1 MKKKLLSL
9 VLAVMMTIGCFAGLG
24 AAVGQ
29 DTDFAALSVE
39 DQYAAIMAAGSEA
52 DAQAL
57 FDTLDAEQQA
67 ALTAYADRQQE
78 NTDTSKETDPIPAV
92 NYTNVAPLVTVN
104 KVSQPAK
111 ARLMSARSTA
121 RPIEKG
127 KTVDGLILN
136 KTATPIE
143 GSADDYKIT
152 LEAYT
157 TGTVS
162 TSETTKPTDIVLV
175 LDQSGSMAD
184 DMGTVRYTQY
194 SGTNTQN
201 NRNYEKRHNGGS
213 ANLWHKLDDG
223 SYVSVSVTRQETA
236 KYNKITNGRNDDD
249 DWGNCT
255 NLWDNRDNLYT
266 YVNGELKKVVYTRDR
281 KNAWNYWN
289 CKYALEDGTILNEN
303 NNGARYSPTFKNTD
317 DGCLYLRT
325 VDESKSAY
333 TYTYTDSNGN
343 VQTIGISTGANEGFT
358 PAFYQRTVSTSGGGT
373 RLDALKKAA
382 KDFVEAVAEKA
393 KGADK
398 QLGTEDDV
406 NHRIAVVGFA
416 SQSGNG
422 NNTELL
428 SISGR
433 NSGTVGIAYN
443 SITKQ
448 NLKDVLQDMDK
459 QAGQTMVTNAIN
471 ALAAKGATRTDL
483 GMDMANRILNANPL
497 GANEQRNRVVV
508 VFTDG
513 SPTDSNGFERDV
525 ADAAINAATDIKQ
538 TGTTVY
544 SIGIFSGADATQTGT
559 KPTYDFYDDGW
570 DTNYTDS
577 QMSEA
582 CNWFMQNLSSNNGT
596 VQDPSYYLSASDA
609 DTLSTIFQKISNQI
623 SESNINLGSKTVIKD
638 VVSKYFDMPANTD
651 AVSVK
656 SYDCTGFSDG
666 EPTWSENGTVPN
678 NAVTLDPEN
687 NTVNVT
693 GFDFNAN
700 YVTEKGRDETDPK
713 QAGDFHGRK
722 LVIEFTVSVKDGF
735 VGGNNVPTNG
745 TDSGVYDKDGKLV
758 ANFVVPE
765 VNVSITSSVGT
776 NDKVIYEG
784 NSVNVKDLYDEVDTS
799 GADSW
804 KYDFVKIS
812 YAVKQDDAAVGNP
825 VAPADCTDYT
835 VTATFAPISD
845 GEGAQGVA
853 NKMAGKSVDGTA
865 KVHVLKP
872 TLTAKAE
879 DVSRYYG
886 ESYTPDGSNVN
897 ASVSWTD
904 AKHSNITAADATG
917 DAPYTTEDIQ
927 IGYDWVGKIGT
938 DIVPNHDT
946 DVNLTYKVNGN
957 DITDKVN
964 GDKSYKVIAKTC
976 TLTVNKSVAKTYSN
990 NDSFIFNVVG
1000 KGNVPYNAQVVIT
1013 GNGSA
1018 TLTGLP
1024 VGDYT
1029 VTEDTG
1035 WSWRYTYDN
1044 SSASTTLSASKD
1056 NDRLTITNKL
1066 TENNWLG
1073 NETFVINKCESK
1085 TIEKVSFIQQAIDFL
1100 LGR

>member
-9 VLAVMMTIGCFAGLG
+9 VLAVMMTVGCFAGLG

-136 KTATPIE
+136 KTATPVE

-157 TGTVS
+157 TGSVS
-162 TSETTKPTDIVLV
+162 TTESTKPTDIVLV
-175 LDQSGSMAD
+175 LDQSGSMD
-184 DMGTVRYTQY
+184 
-194 SGTNTQN
+194 
-201 NRNYEKRHNGGS
+201 
-213 ANLWHKLDDG
+213 
-223 SYVSVSVTRQETA
+223 ETM
-236 KYNKITNGRNDDD
+236 
-249 DWGNCT
+249 
-255 NLWDNRDNLYT
+255 
-266 YVNGELKKVVYTRDR
+266 
-281 KNAWNYWN
+281 
-289 CKYALEDGTILNEN
+289 
-303 NNGARYSPTFKNTD
+303 
-317 DGCLYLRT
+317 
-325 VDESKSAY
+325 KSY
-333 TYTYTDSNGN
+333 TYTAAYPGNSHSGSYYVKYRDSYVRVSWCSDCRAWTDGCTDGWFWHNPGTEYTPKTSVSDTASGH
-343 VQTIGISTGANEGFT
+343 VQ
-358 PAFYQRTVSTSGGGT
+358 FYSRGSATEVK
-373 RLDALKKAA
+373 RLTALKKAVTSFAEDVA
-382 KDFVEAVAEKA
+382 KKA
-393 KGADK
+393 KGPDGI
-398 QLGTEDDV
+398 LGTDDDV

-416 SQSGNG
+416 SGSRGNSSYPAYV
-422 NNTELL
+422 NTEVFIG
-428 SISGR
+428 S
-433 NSGTVGIAYN
+433 NQYNYN
-443 SITKQ
+443 SNVSSYYASAFQNMNTKAGYD
-448 NLKDVLQDMDK
+448 NVIASKDALS
-459 QAGQTMVTNAIN
+459 AG
-471 ALAAKGATRTDL
+471 GATRVDH
-483 GMDMANRILNANPL
+483 GVDMANGIFKANPIKD
-497 GANEQRNRVVV
+497 GEQRNRIMI

-513 SPTDSNGFERDV
+513 MPSEWSDYSSTV
-525 ADAAINAATDIKQ
+525 ANNAIEKANTTKNTYNA
-538 TGTTVY
+538 TVY
-544 SIGIFSGADATQTGT
+544 TVGIFENADATSAGNQNGT
-559 KPTYDFYDDGW
+559 
-570 DTNYTDS
+570 NAEIS
-577 QMSEA
+577 
-582 CNWFMQNLSSNNGT
+582 NWFMQKLSSNNGT
-596 VQDPSYYLSASDA
+596 PQDPSYYLSASDS

-623 SESNINLGSKTVIKD
+623 SESKIDLGSQTVIKD
-638 VVSKYFDMPANTD
+638 TVTKYFDMPTD
-651 AVSVK
+651 ASKVSVK
-656 SYDCTGFSDG
+656 SYDCTDVVSGK
-666 EPTWSENGTVPN
+666 PTWSETGTDLK
-678 NAVTLDPEN
+678 NAVTLDTEN

-713 QAGDFHGRK
+713 KEGTFHGRK
-722 LVIEFTVSVKDGF
+722 LVIEFTVTAKNGF
-735 VGGNNVPTNG
+735 VGGNSVPTNG
-745 TDSGVYDKDGKLV
+745 SDSGVYDKDGKEV
-758 ANFVVPE
+758 ATFDVPQ
-765 VNVSITSSVGT
+765 VNVPIKSKLTV

-784 NSVNVKDLYDEVDTS
+784 GSADVSGLYNAADTS
-799 GADSW
+799 SW
-804 KYDFVKIS
+804 EYDFVKVS
-812 YAVKQDDAAVGNP
+812 YEVIEKNGDTAVTGSVS
-825 VAPADCTDYT
+825 PADCTDYT
-835 VTATFAPISD
+835 VKATFSPKYDGMNADGKINDDATVNDTAT
-845 GEGAQGVA
+845 
-853 NKMAGKSVDGTA
+853 
-865 KVHVLKP
+865 VHVLKP

-879 DVSRYYG
+879 DVTRYYG

-904 AKHSNITAADATG
+904 ANHSNITAADATG
-917 DAPYTTEDIQ
+917 DAPYTTKDIQ

-946 DVNLTYKVNGN
+946 DVNLTYKVNDN

-1013 GNGSA
+1013 GNGRA

-1024 VGDYT
+1024 IGDYT

-1035 WSWRYTYDN
+1035 WSWRYTCDSSTKSTVL
-1044 SSASTTLSASKD
+1044 SSANA
-1056 NDRLTITNKL
+1056 NDSVTITNKL
-1066 TENNWLG
+1066 GDNKYLG
-1073 NETFVINKCESK
+1073 DETFVINKCESK

>member
-9 VLAVMMTIGCFAGLG
+9 VLAAMMTIGCFAGLG

-67 ALTAYADRQQE
+67 ALSAYAEAQAE
-78 NTDTSKETDPIPAV
+78 ASEPETYAVPAV
-92 NYTNVAPLVTVN
+92 NYTNVAPLVTAN

-136 KTATPIE
+136 KTATPVE

-175 LDQSGSMAD
+175 LDQSGSMAE
-184 DMGTVRYTQY
+184 DMTSYKYTAAY
-194 SGTNTQN
+194 PGN
-201 NRNYEKRHNGGS
+201 NHS
-213 ANLWHKLDDG
+213 G
-223 SYVSVSVTRQETA
+223 SYYVRSGDSYIEVSWCSDPDCE
-236 KYNKITNGRNDDD
+236 
-249 DWGNCT
+249 
-255 NLWDNRDNLYT
+255 
-266 YVNGELKKVVYTRDR
+266 
-281 KNAWNYWN
+281 AW
-289 CKYALEDGTILNEN
+289 T
-303 NNGARYSPTFKNTD
+303 
-317 DGCLYLRT
+317 DGCWDSLFRHHSGNKYT
-325 VDESKSAY
+325 PKTSASD
-333 TYTYTDSNGN
+333 TADGH
-343 VQTIGISTGANEGFT
+343 VQ
-358 PAFYQRTVSTSGGGT
+358 FYVIET
-373 RLDALKKAA
+373 RLDVLKKAVTGFA
-382 KDFVEAVAEKA
+382 NSVAEKA

-416 SQSGNG
+416 SESGYG

-471 ALAAKGATRTDL
+471 ALAAEGATRTDL

-513 SPTDSNGFERDV
+513 SPTDSNGFENNV
-525 ADAAINAATDIKQ
+525 ANNAINKAKTIKD
-538 TGTTVY
+538 GNTTVY

-559 KPTYDFYDDGW
+559 KPTYDFSMDGW
-570 DTNYTDS
+570 GNTNYTDS

-623 SESNINLGSKTVIKD
+623 SESNINLGSDTQIKD
-638 VVSKYFDMPANTD
+638 VVSKYFDMPKNTS

-666 EPTWSENGTVPN
+666 EPTWSKTGTDLK
-678 NAVTLDPEN
+678 NAVTLDTEN
-687 NTVNVT
+687 NTVNIT

-700 YVTEKGRDETDPK
+700 YVTEKGRSETDPK
-713 QAGDFHGRK
+713 QPGDFHGRK

-812 YAVKQDDAAVGNP
+812 YAVKQGDAAVGNT

-879 DVSRYYG
+879 DVTRYYG

-917 DAPYTTEDIQ
+917 DAPYTTKDIQ

-946 DVNLTYKVNGN
+946 DVNLTYKVNDN

-1018 TLTGLP
+1018 ILTGLP
-1024 VGDYT
+1024 VGKYT

-1035 WSWRYTYDN
+1035 WSWRYTCDN

>member
-9 VLAVMMTIGCFAGLG
+9 VLAAMMTIGCFAGLG

-67 ALTAYADRQQE
+67 ALTAYAEAQAE
-78 NTDTSKETDPIPAV
+78 ASEPETYAVPAV
-92 NYTNVAPLVTVN
+92 NYTNVAPLVTAN

-127 KTVDGLILN
+127 KTADGLILN
-136 KTATPIE
+136 KTATPVE

-175 LDQSGSMAD
+175 LDQSGSMDD
-184 DMGTVRYTQY
+184 DMTTYKYTAVY
-194 SGTNTQN
+194 PGN
-201 NRNYEKRHNGGS
+201 NHNG
-213 ANLWHKLDDG
+213 KYYVKYRD
-223 SYVSVSVTRQETA
+223 SYITVTWCSE
-236 KYNKITNGRNDDD
+236 
-249 DWGNCT
+249 C
-255 NLWDNRDNLYT
+255 
-266 YVNGELKKVVYTRDR
+266 
-281 KNAWNYWN
+281 NAW
-289 CKYALEDGTILNEN
+289 T
-303 NNGARYSPTFKNTD
+303 
-317 DGCLYLRT
+317 DGCSHAWWIFDNPGTKYTPKTSASDTASGHVQFYSRGGATT
-325 VDESKSAY
+325 VK
-333 TYTYTDSNGN
+333 
-343 VQTIGISTGANEGFT
+343 
-358 PAFYQRTVSTSGGGT
+358 
-373 RLDALKKAA
+373 RLDALKKAVKNFA
-382 KDFVEAVAEKA
+382 ADVAEKA
-393 KGADK
+393 KGPDGI
-398 QLGTEDDV
+398 LGTDDDV

-416 SQSGNG
+416 SGNPS
-422 NNTELL
+422 NRLY
-428 SISGR
+428 
-433 NSGTVGIAYN
+433 YN
-443 SITKQ
+443 SEIFVGANQYQYNRLTSQNYLDAMQSMDTKTGVD
-448 NLKDVLQDMDK
+448 NIGKS
-459 QAGQTMVTNAIN
+459 IN
-471 ALAAKGATRTDL
+471 ALDAEGATYTNL
-483 GMDMANRILNANPL
+483 GLEMANGILAANPV
-497 GANEQRNRVVV
+497 ADNSRNRIVV

-513 SPTDSNGFERDV
+513 QPGRSGYDSSV
-525 ADAAINAATDIKQ
+525 ANAAINQAATTKN
-538 TGTTVY
+538 TYNATVY
-544 SIGIFSGADATQTGT
+544 TVGIFDNADATSAGKQNGT
-559 KPTYDFYDDGW
+559 DAEK
-570 DTNYTDS
+570 S
-577 QMSEA
+577 
-582 CNWFMQNLSSNNGT
+582 NWFMQNMSSNNGT
-596 VQDPSYYLSASDA
+596 PQDPSYYLSASDA
-609 DTLSTIFQKISNQI
+609 ETLNTIFQKISNQI
-623 SESNINLGSKTVIKD
+623 SESNINLGSDTQIKD
-638 VVSKYFDMPANTD
+638 VVSKYFDMPKNTS

-656 SYDCTGFSDG
+656 SYVCIGYSDG
-666 EPTWSENGTVPN
+666 EPTWSETGTVLN
-678 NAVTLDPEN
+678 NAVTLDTEN

-700 YVTEKGRDETDPK
+700 YVTVNGRSETDPK
-713 QAGDFHGRK
+713 QPGNFHGRK

-812 YAVKQDDAAVGNP
+812 YAVKQGDAAVGNTVP
-825 VAPADCTDYT
+825 PADCTDYT

-853 NKMAGKSVDGTA
+853 NDMAGKSVDGTA

-879 DVSRYYG
+879 DVTRYYG

-897 ASVSWTD
+897 ASVFWTD

-917 DAPYTTEDIQ
+917 DAPYTTKDIQ

-1035 WSWRYTYDN
+1035 WSWRYTCDGSTKSTVL
-1044 SSASTTLSASKD
+1044 SSANA
-1056 NDRLTITNKL
+1056 NDSVTITNKL
-1066 TENNWLG
+1066 GDNKYLG
-1073 NETFVINKCESK
+1073 DETYVINKCKSS
-1085 TIEKVSFIQQAIDFL
+1085 TITKVTSAVIRQAIEYI

>member
-1 MKKKLLSL
+1 MKKKFLAL
-9 VLAVMMTIGCFAGLG
+9 VLAVMMAVGCFAGLG

-67 ALTAYADRQQE
+67 ALSAYAEAQAE
-78 NTDTSKETDPIPAV
+78 ASEPETYAVPAV
-92 NYTNVAPLVTVN
+92 NYTNVAPLVTAN

-127 KTVDGLILN
+127 KTVDGLVMD
-136 KTATPIE
+136 KTAT
-143 GSADDYKIT
+143 ANDDGTYNIT

-175 LDQSGSMAD
+175 LDQSGSMAK
-184 DMGTVRYTQY
+184 DMTSSTYTERYP
-194 SGTNTQN
+194 GND
-201 NRNYEKRHNGGS
+201 HNGKYYVKNGS
-213 ANLWHKLDDG
+213 L
-223 SYVSVSVTRQETA
+223 YVAVTWCSHCE
-236 KYNKITNGRNDDD
+236 
-249 DWGNCT
+249 
-255 NLWDNRDNLYT
+255 
-266 YVNGELKKVVYTRDR
+266 
-281 KNAWNYWN
+281 AW
-289 CKYALEDGTILNEN
+289 T
-303 NNGARYSPTFKNTD
+303 
-317 DGCLYLRT
+317 DGCTDYWIFGHDKGKSYTPKSSSSDSTANAVQFYERT
-325 VDESKSAY
+325 GSKQ
-333 TYTYTDSNGN
+333 
-343 VQTIGISTGANEGFT
+343 VI
-358 PAFYQRTVSTSGGGT
+358 
-373 RLDALKKAA
+373 RLDALKDAVTA
-382 KDFVEAVAEKA
+382 FANSVKDKSAGPDNV
-393 KGADK
+393 
-398 QLGTEDDV
+398 LGTNDDV
-406 NHRIAVVGFA
+406 DHRIAVVGF
-416 SQSGNG
+416 SSKENTYH
-422 NNTELL
+422 NTELL
-428 SISGR
+428 TGVPITQGSAHTKLDQTSNVPYYYPTGYVQ
-433 NSGTVGIAYN
+433 NGVMYS
-443 SITKQ
+443 SITTAQYGKA
-448 NLKDVLQDMDK
+448 LQSMK
-459 QAGQTMVTNAIN
+459 TTAGQTSVSNAID
-471 ALAAKGATRTDL
+471 ALTAHGGTKTFDGL
-483 GMDMANRILNANPL
+483 DMAAQILKNSD
-497 GANEQRNRVVV
+497 GTDRNRVVV
-508 VFTDG
+508 LFTDG
-513 SPTDSNGFERDV
+513 DTDSERSSV
-525 ADAAINAATDIKQ
+525 VNKAYELKNTYNA
-538 TGTTVY
+538 TVY
-544 SIGIFSGADATQTGT
+544 TVGIFDGANGQPPITSSTT
-559 KPTYDFYDDGW
+559 
-570 DTNYTDS
+570 
-577 QMSEA
+577 EA
-582 CNWFMQNLSSNNGT
+582 NALLHRISSNYPDAQYVNGWYGYVDGNLNT
-596 VQDPSYYLSASDA
+596 NLKSGESYYLSASDA

-623 SESNINLGSKTVIKD
+623 SESKIDLGSQTVIKD
-638 VVSKYFDMPANTD
+638 TVTKYFDMPTD
-651 AVSVK
+651 ASKVSVK
-656 SYDCTGFSDG
+656 SYDCTGAVSG
-666 EPTWSENGTVPN
+666 KPTWSETGTVLN
-678 NAVTLDPEN
+678 NAVTLDTEN

-713 QAGDFHGRK
+713 KEGTFHGR
-722 LVIEFTVSVKDGF
+722 
-735 VGGNNVPTNG
+735 PTNG
-745 TDSGVYDKDGKLV
+745 SDSGVYDKDGKEV
-758 ANFVVPE
+758 ATFDVPQ
-765 VNVSITSSVGT
+765 VNVPIKSELTV
-776 NDKVIYEG
+776 NNKVIYEG
-784 NSVNVKDLYDEVDTS
+784 NSADVSGLYNAANTS
-799 GADSW
+799 SW
-804 KYDFVKIS
+804 EYDFVNVS
-812 YAVKQDDAAVGNP
+812 YEVKNGDTAVTGSVS
-825 VAPADCTDYT
+825 PADCTDYT
-835 VTATFAPISD
+835 VKATFSPKYD
-845 GEGAQGVA
+845 GKNA
-853 NKMAGKSVDGTA
+853 NGKINDDATVVDTA

-872 TLTAKAE
+872 TVTVKAE
-879 DVSRYYG
+879 DVTRYYG

-917 DAPYTTEDIQ
+917 DAPYTTKDIQ

-1024 VGDYT
+1024 VGNYT
-1029 VTEDTG
+1029 VTEDTA
-1035 WSWRYTYDN
+1035 WSWRYTCDN

>member
-9 VLAVMMTIGCFAGLG
+9 VLAVMMTVGCFAGLG

-92 NYTNVAPLVTVN
+92 NYTNVAPLVTAN

-127 KTVDGLILN
+127 KTADGLILN
-136 KTATPIE
+136 KTATPVE

-175 LDQSGSMAD
+175 LDQSGSMANCMVCGNEIENSNSKHYIYNATD
-184 DMGTVRYTQY
+184 SVNTEDTYYIKNGTKYVQVYY
-194 SGTNTQN
+194 CNGKHSNSN
-201 NRNYEKRHNGGS
+201 CNGGAGWYTS
-213 ANLWHKLDDG
+213 ESRRSHTIK
-223 SYVSVSVTRQETA
+223 
-236 KYNKITNGRNDDD
+236 NKITPKTSNNPNGTQFYSQVTEK
-249 DWGNCT
+249 CT
-255 NLWDNRDNLYT
+255 
-266 YVNGELKKVVYTRDR
+266 
-281 KNAWNYWN
+281 
-289 CKYALEDGTILNEN
+289 
-303 NNGARYSPTFKNTD
+303 S
-317 DGCLYLRT
+317 
-325 VDESKSAY
+325 
-333 TYTYTDSNGN
+333 
-343 VQTIGISTGANEGFT
+343 
-358 PAFYQRTVSTSGGGT
+358 
-373 RLDALKKAA
+373 RLDALNSAVTS
-382 KDFVEAVAEKA
+382 FINAVAEKA

-416 SQSGNG
+416 SESGYG

-428 SISGR
+428 SISGS
-433 NSGTVGIAYN
+433 NSGTVGIAYK
-443 SITKQ
+443 SITSQ

-471 ALAAKGATRTDL
+471 ALAAQGATRTDL

-513 SPTDSNGFERDV
+513 SPTDSNGFENNV
-525 ADAAINAATDIKQ
+525 ANNAINKAKTIKD
-538 TGTTVY
+538 GNTTVY

-559 KPTYDFYDDGW
+559 KPTYDFSVDGW
-570 DTNYTDS
+570 GRPNYTDS

-623 SESNINLGSKTVIKD
+623 SESNINLGSDTQIKD
-638 VVSKYFDMPANTD
+638 VVSKYFDMPKNTS

-666 EPTWSENGTVPN
+666 EPKWSETGTVPN

-700 YVTEKGRDETDPK
+700 YVTEKGRDENDPK

-812 YAVKQDDAAVGNP
+812 YAVKQGDAAFGNT

-865 KVHVLKP
+865 TVHVLKP
-872 TLTAKAE
+872 TVTVNAT
-879 DVSRYYG
+879 DVWKYYG
-886 ESYTPDGSNVN
+886 EDYNTPEGSTVTG
-897 ASVSWTD
+897 SVTWADEHDHDISG
-904 AKHSNITAADATG
+904 ITVIG
-917 DAPYTTEDIQ
+917 SEPY
-927 IGYDWVGKIGT
+927 GT
-938 DIVPNHDT
+938 DDLQYSYDHGKFVVPNTDT
-946 DVNLTYKVNGN
+946 TIKVSAKVGDVEKAST
-957 DITDKVN
+957 
-964 GDKSYKVIAKTC
+964 SYVVHPKFC
-976 TLTVNKSVAKTYSN
+976 TLTIKKEVAKLYGA

-1000 KGNVPYNAQVVIT
+1000 DGNFEAKVVIN
-1013 GNGSA
+1013 GAGSA

-1024 VGDYT
+1024 VGNYT

-1035 WSWRYTYDN
+1035 WSWRYTCDGSTKSTVL
-1044 SSASTTLSASKD
+1044 SSANA
-1056 NDRLTITNKL
+1056 NDSVTITNKL
-1066 TENNWLG
+1066 GDNKYLG

>member
-9 VLAVMMTIGCFAGLG
+9 VLAVMMTVGCFAGLG

-29 DTDFAALSVE
+29 DADFAALSVE

-92 NYTNVAPLVTVN
+92 NYTNVAPLVTAN

-111 ARLMSARSTA
+111 ARLMSASSTA

-127 KTVDGLILN
+127 KTVDGLVMD
-136 KTATPIE
+136 KTAT
-143 GSADDYKIT
+143 ANDDGTYNIT

-157 TGTVS
+157 TGSVS
-162 TSETTKPTDIVLV
+162 TTESTKPTDIVLV
-175 LDQSGSMAD
+175 LDQSGSMA
-184 DMGTVRYTQY
+184 
-194 SGTNTQN
+194 N
-201 NRNYEKRHNGGS
+201 NMTS
-213 ANLWHKLDDG
+213 
-223 SYVSVSVTRQETA
+223 
-236 KYNKITNGRNDDD
+236 
-249 DWGNCT
+249 
-255 NLWDNRDNLYT
+255 
-266 YVNGELKKVVYTRDR
+266 
-281 KNAWNYWN
+281 
-289 CKYALEDGTILNEN
+289 
-303 NNGARYSPTFKNTD
+303 
-317 DGCLYLRT
+317 
-325 VDESKSAY
+325 Y
-333 TYTYTDSNGN
+333 TYTERYNLDRSSSYYVRYRDSYIRVSWCSDCRAWTDGCSDFLFWHDSGNKYTPKTSAADTASGH
-343 VQTIGISTGANEGFT
+343 VQ
-358 PAFYQRTVSTSGGGT
+358 FYSRGSATTVK
-373 RLDALKKAA
+373 RLTALKKAVTSFADDVA
-382 KDFVEAVAEKA
+382 KKA
-393 KGADK
+393 KGPDGI
-398 QLGTEDDV
+398 LGTDDDV

-416 SQSGNG
+416 SGRYYQGYQYYR
-422 NNTELL
+422 NTEVF
-428 SISGR
+428 
-433 NSGTVGIAYN
+433 VGANQHNYGN
-443 SITKQ
+443 DAESVYGKAF
-448 NLKDVLQDMDK
+448 QDMSTATGK
-459 QAGQTMVTNAIN
+459 TNIAASID
-471 ALAAKGATRTDL
+471 ALSADGGTITNL
-483 GMDMANRILNANPL
+483 GMEMANGIFNAN
-497 GANEQRNRVVV
+497 AVTDNSRNRIVV

-513 SPTDSNGFERDV
+513 EPGWNGYDSDV
-525 ADAAINAATDIKQ
+525 ANAAINQANTTKNTYNA
-538 TGTTVY
+538 TVY
-544 SIGIFSGADATQTGT
+544 TVGIFENADATSAGNQNGT
-559 KPTYDFYDDGW
+559 NAEK
-570 DTNYTDS
+570 
-577 QMSEA
+577 A
-582 CNWFMQNLSSNNGT
+582 NWFMQKLSSNNGT
-596 VQDPSYYLSASDA
+596 PQDPSYYLSASDS

-623 SESNINLGSKTVIKD
+623 SESKIDLGSQTVIKD
-638 VVSKYFDMPANTD
+638 TVTKYFDMPTD
-651 AVSVK
+651 ASKVSVK
-656 SYDCTGFSDG
+656 SYDCTGVVSG
-666 EPTWSENGTVPN
+666 KPTWSETGTVIN
-678 NAVTLDPEN
+678 NAVTLDPTDN
-687 NTVNVT
+687 SVNVT

-700 YVTEKGRDETDPK
+700 YVTEKGRDETNPK
-713 QAGDFHGRK
+713 KEGTFHGRK

-735 VGGNNVPTNG
+735 AGGNNVPTNG

-812 YAVKQDDAAVGNP
+812 YAVKQGDAAVGNT

-853 NKMAGKSVDGTA
+853 NDMAGKSVDGTA

-879 DVSRYYG
+879 DVTRYYG

-917 DAPYTTEDIQ
+917 DAPYTTKDIQ

-1029 VTEDTG
+1029 VTEDTA
-1035 WSWRYTYDN
+1035 WSWRYKSDN
-1044 SSASTTLSASKD
+1044 SKATTTLSSAKD
-1056 NDRLTITNKL
+1056 NDSVTITNKL
-1066 TENNWLG
+1066 DDNRWLG
-1073 NETFVINKCESK
+1073 DETFVINKCEKSK
-1085 TIEKVSFIQQAIDFL
+1085 ITKIYESVMSFFGIV
-1100 LGR
+1100 

>member
-67 ALTAYADRQQE
+67 ALTAYAEAQAE
-78 NTDTSKETDPIPAV
+78 ASEPETYAVPAV

-127 KTVDGLILN
+127 KTVDGLVMD
-136 KTATPIE
+136 KTATANE
-143 GSADDYKIT
+143 DGTYNIT

-175 LDQSGSMAD
+175 LDQSGSMD
-184 DMGTVRYTQY
+184 DNMT
-194 SGTNTQN
+194 S
-201 NRNYEKRHNGGS
+201 
-213 ANLWHKLDDG
+213 
-223 SYVSVSVTRQETA
+223 
-236 KYNKITNGRNDDD
+236 
-249 DWGNCT
+249 
-255 NLWDNRDNLYT
+255 
-266 YVNGELKKVVYTRDR
+266 
-281 KNAWNYWN
+281 
-289 CKYALEDGTILNEN
+289 
-303 NNGARYSPTFKNTD
+303 
-317 DGCLYLRT
+317 
-325 VDESKSAY
+325 Y
-333 TYTYTDSNGN
+333 TYTAQYSLNKKNTYYVKENDAYILVTWCGDCDAWTDGCSDFLFWHYEGKKYTPKTSASD
-343 VQTIGISTGANEGFT
+343 
-358 PAFYQRTVSTSGGGT
+358 TVSDHVQFYSRGNKTT
-373 RLDALKKAA
+373 TQKLQALKNAVTS
-382 KDFVEAVAEKA
+382 FTNAVAEKA

-443 SITKQ
+443 SITRQ

-471 ALAAKGATRTDL
+471 ALAAEGATRTDL

-513 SPTDSNGFERDV
+513 SPTDSNGFENNV
-525 ADAAINAATDIKQ
+525 ANNAINKAKTIKD
-538 TGTTVY
+538 GNTTVY

-559 KPTYDFYDDGW
+559 KPTYDFSVDGW
-570 DTNYTDS
+570 GRPNYTDS

-623 SESNINLGSKTVIKD
+623 SESNINLGSDTQIKD
-638 VVSKYFDMPANTD
+638 VVSKYFDMPKNTS

-666 EPTWSENGTVPN
+666 EPTWSKTGTVPN
-678 NAVTLDPEN
+678 NAVTLDTEN

-700 YVTEKGRDETDPK
+700 YVTEKGRNETDPK
-713 QAGDFHGRK
+713 KEGTFHGRK
-722 LVIEFTVSVKDGF
+722 LVIEFTVTAKDGF
-735 VGGNNVPTNG
+735 VGGNSVPTNG
-745 TDSGVYDKDGKLV
+745 TDSGVYDKDGKEV
-758 ANFVVPE
+758 ATFDVPQ
-765 VNVSITSSVGT
+765 VNVPIKSELTVY
-776 NDKVIYEG
+776 NKVIYEG

-812 YAVKQDDAAVGNP
+812 YAVGDAAVGNT

-853 NKMAGKSVDGTA
+853 NDMAGKSVDGTA

-872 TLTAKAE
+872 TVTVNAT
-879 DVSRYYG
+879 DVWKYYG
-886 ESYTPDGSNVN
+886 EDYNTPEG
-897 ASVSWTD
+897 
-904 AKHSNITAADATG
+904 SNITGSVTWADEHDHDISGITVFG
-917 DAPYTTEDIQ
+917 SEPY
-927 IGYDWVGKIGT
+927 GT
-938 DIVPNHDT
+938 DDLQYSYDHGKFVVPNTDT
-946 DVNLTYKVNGN
+946 TIKVSA
-957 DITDKVN
+957 KV
-964 GDKSYKVIAKTC
+964 GGVEKASTSYVVHPKFC
-976 TLTVNKSVAKTYSN
+976 TLTINKSVAKTYSN

-1035 WSWRYTYDN
+1035 WSWRYTCDSSTKSTVL
-1044 SSASTTLSASKD
+1044 SSANA
-1056 NDRLTITNKL
+1056 NDSVTITNKL
-1066 TENNWLG
+1066 GDNKYLG
-1073 NETFVINKCESK
+1073 DETYVINKCKSS
-1085 TIEKVSFIQQAIDFL
+1085 TITKVTSAVIRQAIEYI

>member
-9 VLAVMMTIGCFAGLG
+9 VLAAMMTIGCFAGLG

-29 DTDFAALSVE
+29 DADFAALSVE

-67 ALTAYADRQQE
+67 ALSAYAEAQAE
-78 NTDTSKETDPIPAV
+78 ASEPETYAVPAV
-92 NYTNVAPLVTVN
+92 NYTNVAPFVQQASPARARML
-104 KVSQPAK
+104 AK
-111 ARLMSARSTA
+111 AASTSNV
-121 RPIEKG
+121 
-127 KTVDGLILN
+127 KTADGLILN
-136 KTATPIE
+136 KTATPVE

-184 DMGTVRYTQY
+184 NMT
-194 SGTNTQN
+194 S
-201 NRNYEKRHNGGS
+201 
-213 ANLWHKLDDG
+213 
-223 SYVSVSVTRQETA
+223 
-236 KYNKITNGRNDDD
+236 
-249 DWGNCT
+249 
-255 NLWDNRDNLYT
+255 
-266 YVNGELKKVVYTRDR
+266 
-281 KNAWNYWN
+281 
-289 CKYALEDGTILNEN
+289 
-303 NNGARYSPTFKNTD
+303 
-317 DGCLYLRT
+317 
-325 VDESKSAY
+325 Y
-333 TYTYTDSNGN
+333 TYTAQYSLNRRNTYYVKANDAYILVTWCGDCDAWTDGCSDILFWHRHGNKYTPKTSAADTASGH
-343 VQTIGISTGANEGFT
+343 VQ
-358 PAFYQRTVSTSGGGT
+358 FYARSGEDT
-373 RLDALKKAA
+373 TTQKLQALKNAVTS
-382 KDFVEAVAEKA
+382 FTNAVAEKA

-398 QLGTEDDV
+398 QLGTKDDV

-443 SITKQ
+443 SITGQ

-483 GMDMANRILNANPL
+483 GMDMANRILDANPL

-513 SPTDSNGFERDV
+513 SPTDSNGFENNV
-525 ADAAINAATDIKQ
+525 ANNAINKAKTIKY
-538 TGTTVY
+538 GNTTVY

-559 KPTYDFYDDGW
+559 KPTHDFYEDGW
-570 DTNYTDS
+570 GKNYTDS

-596 VQDPSYYLSASDA
+596 VQDPSYYLSASDS

-623 SESNINLGSKTVIKD
+623 SESKIDLGSQTVIKD
-638 VVSKYFDMPANTD
+638 TVTKYFDMPKNTS

-666 EPTWSENGTVPN
+666 EPTWSETGTVLN
-678 NAVTLDPEN
+678 NAVTLDTEN

-700 YVTEKGRDETDPK
+700 YVTEKGRDETNPK
-713 QAGDFHGRK
+713 KEGTFHGRK

-812 YAVKQDDAAVGNP
+812 YAVKQGDAAVGNT

-853 NKMAGKSVDGTA
+853 NDMAGKSVGGTA

-879 DVSRYYG
+879 DVTRYYG
-886 ESYTPDGSNVN
+886 ENYTPDGSNVN

-917 DAPYTTEDIQ
+917 DAPYTTKDIQ

-1029 VTEDTG
+1029 VTEDTA
-1035 WSWRYTYDN
+1035 WSWRYKSDN
-1044 SSASTTLSASKD
+1044 SKATTTLSSAKD
-1056 NDRLTITNKL
+1056 NDSVTITNKL
-1066 TENNWLG
+1066 DDNRWLG
-1073 NETFVINKCESK
+1073 DETFVINKCEKSK
-1085 TIEKVSFIQQAIDFL
+1085 ITKIYESVMSFFGIV
-1100 LGR
+1100 

>member
-9 VLAVMMTIGCFAGLG
+9 VLAAMMTIGCFAGLG

-29 DTDFAALSVE
+29 DADFAALSVE

-67 ALTAYADRQQE
+67 ALSAYAEAQAE
-78 NTDTSKETDPIPAV
+78 ASEPETYAVPAV
-92 NYTNVAPLVTVN
+92 NYTNVAPFVQQASPARARML
-104 KVSQPAK
+104 AK
-111 ARLMSARSTA
+111 AASTSNV
-121 RPIEKG
+121 
-127 KTVDGLILN
+127 KTADGLILN
-136 KTATPIE
+136 KTATPVE

-184 DMGTVRYTQY
+184 NMT
-194 SGTNTQN
+194 S
-201 NRNYEKRHNGGS
+201 
-213 ANLWHKLDDG
+213 
-223 SYVSVSVTRQETA
+223 
-236 KYNKITNGRNDDD
+236 
-249 DWGNCT
+249 
-255 NLWDNRDNLYT
+255 
-266 YVNGELKKVVYTRDR
+266 
-281 KNAWNYWN
+281 
-289 CKYALEDGTILNEN
+289 
-303 NNGARYSPTFKNTD
+303 
-317 DGCLYLRT
+317 
-325 VDESKSAY
+325 Y
-333 TYTYTDSNGN
+333 TYTAQYSLNKNNTYYVKPNDAYIPVTWCGDCDAWTDGCSDFLFWHYEGKKYIAKASASDTDSSHVQFYSRGN
-343 VQTIGISTGANEGFT
+343 KTTTQKL
-358 PAFYQRTVSTSGGGT
+358 Q
-373 RLDALKKAA
+373 ALKNAVTS
-382 KDFVEAVAEKA
+382 FTNAVAEKA

-416 SQSGNG
+416 SKSDYG

-443 SITKQ
+443 SITSQ

-471 ALAAKGATRTDL
+471 ALAAQGATRTDL
-483 GMDMANRILNANPL
+483 GMNMANRILNANPL

-508 VFTDG
+508 AFTDG
-513 SPTDSNGFERDV
+513 SPTDSNGFERNV
-525 ADAAINAATDIKQ
+525 ADAAINAATGIKQ

-559 KPTYDFYDDGW
+559 KPTKDFYDDGW
-570 DTNYTDS
+570 GGTNYTDS

-623 SESNINLGSKTVIKD
+623 SESKIDLGSDTQIKD
-638 VVSKYFDMPANTD
+638 VVSKYFDMPKNTS

-666 EPTWSENGTVPN
+666 EPTWSETGTVLN
-678 NAVTLDPEN
+678 NAVTLDTEN

-700 YVTEKGRDETDPK
+700 YVTVNGRSETDSK
-713 QAGDFHGRK
+713 QPGNFHGRK

-812 YAVKQDDAAVGNP
+812 YAVKQGDAAVGNT

-853 NKMAGKSVDGTA
+853 NDMAGKSVDGTA

-879 DVSRYYG
+879 DVTKYYG

-917 DAPYTTEDIQ
+917 DAPYTTKDIQ

-946 DVNLTYKVNGN
+946 DVNLTYIVNGN

-1029 VTEDTG
+1029 VTEDTA
-1035 WSWRYTYDN
+1035 WSWRYKSDN
-1044 SSASTTLSASKD
+1044 SKATTTLSSAKD
-1056 NDRLTITNKL
+1056 NDSVTITNKL
-1066 TENNWLG
+1066 DDNRWLG
-1073 NETFVINKCESK
+1073 DETFVINKCEKSK
-1085 TIEKVSFIQQAIDFL
+1085 ITKIYESVMSFFGIV
-1100 LGR
+1100 

>member
-9 VLAVMMTIGCFAGLG
+9 VLAAMMTIGCFAGLG

-29 DTDFAALSVE
+29 DADFAALSVE

-67 ALTAYADRQQE
+67 ALSAYAEAQAE
-78 NTDTSKETDPIPAV
+78 ASEPETYAVPAV
-92 NYTNVAPLVTVN
+92 NYTNVAPFVQQASPARARML
-104 KVSQPAK
+104 AK
-111 ARLMSARSTA
+111 AASTSNV
-121 RPIEKG
+121 
-127 KTVDGLILN
+127 KTADGLILN
-136 KTATPIE
+136 KTATPVE

-175 LDQSGSMAD
+175 LDQSGSMSK
-184 DMGTVRYTQY
+184 DMTNYKYTAAYPGDNHSGSYYVRYRDSYIEVSWCSYCEAWTDGC
-194 SGTNTQN
+194 SGW
-201 NRNYEKRHNGGS
+201 
-213 ANLWHKLDDG
+213 LWHRSGNEYTPKTDAADTASDHVQFYSRGNETKTQKL
-223 SYVSVSVTRQETA
+223 QA
-236 KYNKITNGRNDDD
+236 
-249 DWGNCT
+249 
-255 NLWDNRDNLYT
+255 L
-266 YVNGELKKVVYTRDR
+266 
-281 KNAWNYWN
+281 KNAV
-289 CKYALEDGTILNEN
+289 T
-303 NNGARYSPTFKNTD
+303 S
-317 DGCLYLRT
+317 
-325 VDESKSAY
+325 
-333 TYTYTDSNGN
+333 
-343 VQTIGISTGANEGFT
+343 FT
-358 PAFYQRTVSTSGGGT
+358 N
-373 RLDALKKAA
+373 
-382 KDFVEAVAEKA
+382 AVAEKA

-406 NHRIAVVGFA
+406 NHRIAIVGFA
-416 SQSGNG
+416 SGDWYNYT
-422 NNTELL
+422 NYDYTNTEVFIG
-428 SISGR
+428 SSQYKYG
-433 NSGTVGIAYN
+433 NSAKSVYSRAF
-443 SITKQ
+443 Q
-448 NLKDVLQDMDK
+448 NLNTEAGKANVLASVDALD
-459 QAGQTMVTNAIN
+459 ANGGTLTN
-471 ALAAKGATRTDL
+471 L
-483 GMDMANRILNANPL
+483 GLEMANGLF
-497 GANEQRNRVVV
+497 GANAVADNSRNRVVV

-513 SPTDSNGFERDV
+513 EPGWSDYDSDV
-525 ADAAINAATDIKQ
+525 ANAAINQANTTKNTYNA
-538 TGTTVY
+538 TVY
-544 SIGIFSGADATQTGT
+544 TVGIFENADATSAGNQNGT
-559 KPTYDFYDDGW
+559 NAEK
-570 DTNYTDS
+570 
-577 QMSEA
+577 A
-582 CNWFMQNLSSNNGT
+582 NWFMQKLSSNNGT
-596 VQDPSYYLSASDA
+596 PQDPSYYLSASDS

-623 SESNINLGSKTVIKD
+623 SESKIDLGSQTVIKD
-638 VVSKYFDMPANTD
+638 TVTKYFDMPKNTS

-656 SYDCTGFSDG
+656 SYDCTGVVSG
-666 EPTWSENGTVPN
+666 KPTWSETGTVLN
-678 NAVTLDPEN
+678 NAVTLDTEN

-700 YVTEKGRDETDPK
+700 YVTVNGRSETDPK
-713 QAGDFHGRK
+713 QPGNFHGRK

-812 YAVKQDDAAVGNP
+812 YAVKQGDAAVGNT

-853 NKMAGKSVDGTA
+853 NDMAGKSVDGTA

-879 DVSRYYG
+879 DVTRYYG

-1029 VTEDTG
+1029 VTEDTA
-1035 WSWRYTYDN
+1035 WSWRYKSDN
-1044 SSASTTLSASKD
+1044 SKATTTLSSAKD
-1056 NDRLTITNKL
+1056 NDRVTITNKL
-1066 TENNWLG
+1066 DDNRWLG
-1073 NETFVINKCESK
+1073 DETFVINKCESN
-1085 TIEKVSFIQQAIDFL
+1085 TITKVTSAVIRQAIEYI

>member
-9 VLAVMMTIGCFAGLG
+9 VLAAMMTIGCFAGLG

-29 DTDFAALSVE
+29 DADFAALSVE
-39 DQYAAIMAAGSEA
+39 NQYAAIMAAGSEA

-67 ALTAYADRQQE
+67 ALSAYAEAQAE
-78 NTDTSKETDPIPAV
+78 ASEPETYAVPAV
-92 NYTNVAPLVTVN
+92 NYTNVAPFVQQASPARARML
-104 KVSQPAK
+104 AK
-111 ARLMSARSTA
+111 AASTSNV
-121 RPIEKG
+121 
-127 KTVDGLILN
+127 KTADGLILN
-136 KTATPIE
+136 KTATPVE

-175 LDQSGSMAD
+175 LDQSGSMSK
-184 DMGTVRYTQY
+184 DMTNYKYTAAYPGDNHSGSYYVRYRDSYIEVSWCSYCEAWTDGC
-194 SGTNTQN
+194 SGW
-201 NRNYEKRHNGGS
+201 
-213 ANLWHKLDDG
+213 LWHRSGNEYTPKTDAADTASDHVQFYSRGNKTKTQKL
-223 SYVSVSVTRQETA
+223 QA
-236 KYNKITNGRNDDD
+236 
-249 DWGNCT
+249 
-255 NLWDNRDNLYT
+255 L
-266 YVNGELKKVVYTRDR
+266 
-281 KNAWNYWN
+281 KNAV
-289 CKYALEDGTILNEN
+289 T
-303 NNGARYSPTFKNTD
+303 S
-317 DGCLYLRT
+317 
-325 VDESKSAY
+325 
-333 TYTYTDSNGN
+333 
-343 VQTIGISTGANEGFT
+343 FT
-358 PAFYQRTVSTSGGGT
+358 N
-373 RLDALKKAA
+373 
-382 KDFVEAVAEKA
+382 AVAEKA

-406 NHRIAVVGFA
+406 NHRIAIVGFA
-416 SQSGNG
+416 SGDWYNYT
-422 NNTELL
+422 NYDYTNTEVFIG
-428 SISGR
+428 SSQYKYG
-433 NSGTVGIAYN
+433 NSAKSVYSRAFQNLNTEAGKANVLASVDALDANGGTLTNLGLEMANGLFGANAAINQANTTKNTYNATVYTVGI
-443 SITKQ
+443 
-448 NLKDVLQDMDK
+448 
-459 QAGQTMVTNAIN
+459 
-471 ALAAKGATRTDL
+471 
-483 GMDMANRILNANPL
+483 
-497 GANEQRNRVVV
+497 
-508 VFTDG
+508 
-513 SPTDSNGFERDV
+513 FE
-525 ADAAINAATDIKQ
+525 N
-538 TGTTVY
+538 
-544 SIGIFSGADATQTGT
+544 ADATSAGNQNGT
-559 KPTYDFYDDGW
+559 NAEK
-570 DTNYTDS
+570 
-577 QMSEA
+577 A
-582 CNWFMQNLSSNNGT
+582 NWFMQKLSSNNGT
-596 VQDPSYYLSASDA
+596 PQDPSYYLSASDS

-623 SESNINLGSKTVIKD
+623 SESKIDLGSDTQIKD
-638 VVSKYFDMPANTD
+638 VVSKYFDMPKNTS
-651 AVSVK
+651 AFSVK

-666 EPTWSENGTVPN
+666 EPTWSETGTVLN
-678 NAVTLDPEN
+678 NAVTLDTEN

-700 YVTEKGRDETDPK
+700 YVTVNGRSETDPK
-713 QAGDFHGRK
+713 QPGNFHGRK

-812 YAVKQDDAAVGNP
+812 YAVKQGDAAVGNT

-853 NKMAGKSVDGTA
+853 NDMAGKSVDGTA

-879 DVSRYYG
+879 DVTKYYG

-917 DAPYTTEDIQ
+917 DAPYTTKDIQ

-1029 VTEDTG
+1029 VTEDTA
-1035 WSWRYTYDN
+1035 WSWRYKSDN
-1044 SSASTTLSASKD
+1044 SKATTTLSSAKD
-1056 NDRLTITNKL
+1056 NDSVTITNKL
-1066 TENNWLG
+1066 DDNRWLG
-1073 NETFVINKCESK
+1073 DETFVINKCEKSK
-1085 TIEKVSFIQQAIDFL
+1085 ITKIYESVMSFFGIV
-1100 LGR
+1100 

>member
-9 VLAVMMTIGCFAGLG
+9 VLAVMMTVGCFAGLG

-67 ALTAYADRQQE
+67 ALSAYAEAQAE
-78 NTDTSKETDPIPAV
+78 ASEPETYAVPAV
-92 NYTNVAPLVTVN
+92 NYTNVAPLVTAN

-127 KTVDGLILN
+127 KTVDGLVIN
-136 KTATPIE
+136 KTAT
-143 GSADDYKIT
+143 ANDDGTYNIK

-175 LDQSGSMAD
+175 LDQSGSMD
-184 DMGTVRYTQY
+184 
-194 SGTNTQN
+194 
-201 NRNYEKRHNGGS
+201 
-213 ANLWHKLDDG
+213 
-223 SYVSVSVTRQETA
+223 ETM
-236 KYNKITNGRNDDD
+236 
-249 DWGNCT
+249 
-255 NLWDNRDNLYT
+255 
-266 YVNGELKKVVYTRDR
+266 
-281 KNAWNYWN
+281 
-289 CKYALEDGTILNEN
+289 
-303 NNGARYSPTFKNTD
+303 
-317 DGCLYLRT
+317 
-325 VDESKSAY
+325 KSY
-333 TYTYTDSNGN
+333 TYTAAYPGNSHSGSYYVKYRDSYVRVSWCSDCRAWTDGCTDGWFWHNPGTEYTPKTSASDTASGH
-343 VQTIGISTGANEGFT
+343 VQ
-358 PAFYQRTVSTSGGGT
+358 FYSRGSATEVK
-373 RLDALKKAA
+373 RLTALKKAVTSFAEDVA
-382 KDFVEAVAEKA
+382 KKA
-393 KGADK
+393 KGPDGI
-398 QLGTEDDV
+398 LGTDDDV

-416 SQSGNG
+416 SGNPS
-422 NNTELL
+422 NRLY
-428 SISGR
+428 
-433 NSGTVGIAYN
+433 YN
-443 SITKQ
+443 SEIFVGANQYQYNRLTSQNYLDAMQSMDTK
-448 NLKDVLQDMDK
+448 
-459 QAGQTMVTNAIN
+459 AGVDNISKSIN
-471 ALAAKGATRTDL
+471 ALDAEGATYTNL
-483 GMDMANRILNANPL
+483 GIEMANGIFAANPVE
-497 GANEQRNRVVV
+497 NNSRNRIVV

-513 SPTDSNGFERDV
+513 QPGRSSYDSGIAN
-525 ADAAINAATDIKQ
+525 AAINQANTTKNTYNA
-538 TGTTVY
+538 TVY
-544 SIGIFSGADATQTGT
+544 TVGIFENADATSAGNQNGT
-559 KPTYDFYDDGW
+559 NAEK
-570 DTNYTDS
+570 S
-577 QMSEA
+577 
-582 CNWFMQNLSSNNGT
+582 NWFMQKLSSNNGT
-596 VQDPSYYLSASDA
+596 PQDPSYYLSASDS

-623 SESNINLGSKTVIKD
+623 SESKIDLGSQTVIKD
-638 VVSKYFDMPANTD
+638 TVTKYFDMPTD
-651 AVSVK
+651 ASKVSVK
-656 SYDCTGFSDG
+656 SYDCTGVADG
-666 EPTWSENGTVPN
+666 KPTWSETGTDLK
-678 NAVTLDPEN
+678 NAVTLDTEN

-700 YVTEKGRDETDPK
+700 YVTEKGRSETDPK
-713 QAGDFHGRK
+713 QPGNFHGRK

-735 VGGNNVPTNG
+735 VGGNSVPTNG
-745 TDSGVYDKDGKLV
+745 SDSGVYDKDGKEV
-758 ANFVVPE
+758 ATFDVPQ
-765 VNVSITSSVGT
+765 VNVPIKSKLTV

-784 NSVNVKDLYDEVDTS
+784 GSADVSGLYNAADTS
-799 GADSW
+799 SW
-804 KYDFVKIS
+804 EYDFVKVS
-812 YAVKQDDAAVGNP
+812 YEVIEKNGDTAVTGSVS
-825 VAPADCTDYT
+825 PADCTDYT
-835 VTATFAPISD
+835 VKATFSPKYD
-845 GEGAQGVA
+845 GKNA
-853 NKMAGKSVDGTA
+853 NGNVNDDVTVDGTA
-865 KVHVLKP
+865 TVHVLKP
-872 TLTAKAE
+872 TVTVNAT
-879 DVSRYYG
+879 DVWKYYG

-897 ASVSWTD
+897 ASVFWTD

-917 DAPYTTEDIQ
+917 DAPYTTKDIQ

-1035 WSWRYTYDN
+1035 WSWRYTCDN

>member
-9 VLAVMMTIGCFAGLG
+9 VLAAMMTIGCFAGLG

-29 DTDFAALSVE
+29 DADFAALSVE

-57 FDTLDAEQQA
+57 FDTLDAEQQT
-67 ALTAYADRQQE
+67 ALSAYAEAQAE
-78 NTDTSKETDPIPAV
+78 ASEPETYAVPAV
-92 NYTNVAPLVTVN
+92 NYTNVAPFVQQASPARARML
-104 KVSQPAK
+104 AK
-111 ARLMSARSTA
+111 AASTSNV
-121 RPIEKG
+121 
-127 KTVDGLILN
+127 KTADGLILN
-136 KTATPIE
+136 KTATPVE

-175 LDQSGSMAD
+175 LDQSGSMSE
-184 DMGTVRYTQY
+184 DMKSYKYTERYNLDRSSSYYVRYRDSYIRVSWCSKCRAWTDGCSNFLFLHDPGNKYTPKTDAADTASDHVQFYSRGNETKTQ
-194 SGTNTQN
+194 
-201 NRNYEKRHNGGS
+201 
-213 ANLWHKLDDG
+213 KL
-223 SYVSVSVTRQETA
+223 QA
-236 KYNKITNGRNDDD
+236 
-249 DWGNCT
+249 
-255 NLWDNRDNLYT
+255 L
-266 YVNGELKKVVYTRDR
+266 
-281 KNAWNYWN
+281 KNAV
-289 CKYALEDGTILNEN
+289 T
-303 NNGARYSPTFKNTD
+303 S
-317 DGCLYLRT
+317 
-325 VDESKSAY
+325 
-333 TYTYTDSNGN
+333 
-343 VQTIGISTGANEGFT
+343 FT
-358 PAFYQRTVSTSGGGT
+358 N
-373 RLDALKKAA
+373 
-382 KDFVEAVAEKA
+382 AVAEKA

-406 NHRIAVVGFA
+406 NHRIAIVGFA
-416 SQSGNG
+416 SGDWYNYD
-422 NNTELL
+422 NYDYTNTEVFIG
-428 SISGR
+428 SSQYKYG
-433 NSGTVGIAYN
+433 NSAKNVYSKAF
-443 SITKQ
+443 Q
-448 NLKDVLQDMDK
+448 NLNTEAGKANVLASVGALD
-459 QAGQTMVTNAIN
+459 ANGGTLTN
-471 ALAAKGATRTDL
+471 L
-483 GMDMANRILNANPL
+483 GLEMANGLF
-497 GANEQRNRVVV
+497 GANAVADNSRNRVVV

-513 SPTDSNGFERDV
+513 EPGWSGYDSDV
-525 ADAAINAATDIKQ
+525 ANAAINQANTTKNTYNA
-538 TGTTVY
+538 TVY
-544 SIGIFSGADATQTGT
+544 TVGIFENADATSAGNQNGT
-559 KPTYDFYDDGW
+559 NAEK
-570 DTNYTDS
+570 
-577 QMSEA
+577 A
-582 CNWFMQNLSSNNGT
+582 NWFMQKLSSNNGT
-596 VQDPSYYLSASDA
+596 PQDPSYYLSASDS

-623 SESNINLGSKTVIKD
+623 SESKIDLGSQTVIKD
-638 VVSKYFDMPANTD
+638 TVTKYFDMPKNTS

-666 EPTWSENGTVPN
+666 EPTWSETGTVLN
-678 NAVTLDPEN
+678 NAVTLNTEN

-700 YVTEKGRDETDPK
+700 YVTVNGRSETDPK
-713 QAGDFHGRK
+713 QPGNFHGRK

-784 NSVNVKDLYDEVDTS
+784 NSINVKDLYDEVDTS

-812 YAVKQDDAAVGNP
+812 YAVKQGDAAVGNT

-853 NKMAGKSVDGTA
+853 NDMAGKSVYGTA

-879 DVSRYYG
+879 DVTRYYG

-917 DAPYTTEDIQ
+917 DAPYTTKDIQ

-1029 VTEDTG
+1029 VTEDTA
-1035 WSWRYTYDN
+1035 WSWRYKSDN
-1044 SSASTTLSASKD
+1044 SKATTTLSSAKD
-1056 NDRLTITNKL
+1056 NDSVTITNKL
-1066 TENNWLG
+1066 DDNRWLG
-1073 NETFVINKCESK
+1073 DETFVINKCGKSKITKIYES
-1085 TIEKVSFIQQAIDFL
+1085 VMSFFGIV
-1100 LGR
+1100 